1 MAQDAASDSTRQP
14 GATGQRRRILIIHQ
28 NFPGQFRHI
37 ALHLQQSGA
46 EVVGLGRE
54 TAPGLSNF
62 NWFRYTLHREVKADT
77 HPYLRQMDAAVLHGQ
92 AVVRAFGELK
102 RKGFEPDTILAH
114 PGWGET
120 LYAKDV
126 FPHARLIHFC
136 EWYYSSEGADFGF
149 DPEFPTTLD
158 DALRIRTWNALH
170 LLNLENC
177 DAAIAP
183 THWQKSRFPAAYQDK
198 ICVVHEGIALDGLAP
213 DPQAV
218 LRIAP
223 RSLPSSLPLVG
234 EGLGERAIV
243 EGGASAP
250 GEGPALESAQ
260 HQLSFHAGQPLITFV
275 SRNLEPYRGFHRFM
289 RALPAVLRQHP
300 SAQVLILGGDEVSYG
315 SRPKDAANWREK
327 LLRELTHPSPVT
339 GEGQGERATD
349 SIADQNTNTLS
360 PEHLNRIHF
369 LGKLPYASYKKLLQV
384 SAVHVYLSYPFVL
397 SWSLLEAMASGCRI
411 IASDTAPVREVIR
424 HNENGTL
431 CDFFDSAQLAKQ
443 ILNALADPQAGEPLR
458 AQARLDA
465 QAYSLARGL
474 AGYEDVLRMV
484 KNRKEVS
491 GEGWSS

>member
-1 MAQDAASDSTRQP
+1 MAQDAASDSPQQP
-14 GATGQRRRILIIHQ
+14 GNAQPRRRILIIHQ

-37 ALHLQQSGA
+37 ALHLQQHAGV
-46 EVVGLGRE
+46 EVIGLGRE
-54 TAPGLSNF
+54 TAPGLPNF
-62 NWFRYTLHREVKADT
+62 KWFRYTLHRQVKADT

-92 AVVRAFGELK
+92 AVVRALGELK

-126 FPHARLIHFC
+126 FPQARLIHFC
-136 EWYYSSEGADFGF
+136 EWYYSSQGADSGF
-149 DPEFPTTLD
+149 DPEFPDTLD

-198 ICVVHEGIALDGLAP
+198 IRVVHEGIDLDGLAP

-223 RSLPSSLPLVG
+223 RSLPSPLPPAG
-234 EGLGERAIV
+234 EGNSQAPTPAVPSPPG

-250 GEGPALESAQ
+250 GEGPALASVQ
-260 HQLSFHAGQPLITFV
+260 TQLSFHSGQPLITFV
-275 SRNLEPYRGFHRFM
+275 SRNLEPYRGFHSFM

-327 LLRELTHPSPVT
+327 LLLELLPSPV
-339 GEGQGERATD
+339 
-349 SIADQNTNTLS
+349 SICAEPVNQLS

-397 SWSLLEAMASGCRI
+397 SWSLLEAMATGCRI
-411 IASDTAPVREVIR
+411 IASDTTPVREVIR

-431 CDFFDSAQLAKQ
+431 CDFFDTAQLADQ
-443 ILNALADPQAGEPLR
+443 ILAALADPQVGDPLR
-458 AQARLDA
+458 VQARRDA

-474 AGYEDVLRMV
+474 VEYAQVL
-484 KNRKEVS
+484 
-491 GEGWSS
+491 GLHG